1 MKTFGS
7 LLQEAAASEE
17 KLKHLEHAEDH
28 PINAGAEGYQH
39 AAKTLHAVHQAM
51 TGTGGKGANITT
63 KYDGSPS
70 IVFGHHPTT
79 GKFFVASKSA
89 FNKNP
94 KLNYTPEDIEAN
106 HGHAPGLVEKLKHAL
121 KHLPKIAPSS
131 GVYQGDVM
139 HSGKGDVKTNGDEY
153 QFKPNTITYG
163 VKKTSSEGRK
173 IEKAKFGV
181 VVHTQYKGKDFE
193 SMKADFKPDFN
204 KFNEHPDVHMIK
216 PTIDPTKAAFNQKTS
231 SEFQTHMDNAEQAHQ
246 KIVKGNGYDAIAT
259 HQDNL
264 KTYIN
269 KTVRDSSTPSV
280 AGYTAHIQE
289 RAQKEIDKLKTPA
302 GKAARQKALDATL
315 NHIKQHKKHLDA
327 ALELHGHL
335 QKAKNTLIHALEP
348 AVKGDYNTYKTNAEG
363 KLEPTK
369 SEGSVVTVG
378 GRPTKLVD
386 RADFSAAN
394 FAARPRPGDAP
405 AEMKDKVAAG
415 EVKKE
420 KSKERHGVMAFGRM
434 NPPTPGHAAVAN
446 KVLSV
451 AKDTNAAEHK
461 VIVSASQDAKKNPLS
476 ADQKVKHALRMFPKG
491 THVEAATKD
500 APTILHHAA
509 KMFDSG
515 VTHLHVVAG
524 SDRQKEMQDL
534 LDKYNGKAERH
545 GHYKFKSI
553 TVHSSGERDP
563 DAEGVEGMSASK
575 MRELASTGKKKEF
588 HAALPANM
596 DKKHKEELYS
606 DVRRGMK
613 LQEMFEMAVR
623 GIAGKLINI
632 PKVKFRGAD
641 MKLRRAYP
649 GKSSSSGGGGGGGS
663 SE

>member
-1 MKTFGS
+1 MNFLS
-7 LLQEAAASEE
+7 FLSEAAASEE

-28 PINAGAEGYQH
+28 PINAGKEGYEH
-39 AAKTLHAVHQAM
+39 AAKTLHSVHQAM
-51 TGTGGKGANITT
+51 TGGGKGAHITT

-121 KHLPKIAPSS
+121 KHLPKVAPAA

-139 HSGKGDVKTNGDEY
+139 HSGKSDVKSNGDEY

-163 VKKTSSEGRK
+163 VKKTSPEGRK
-173 IEKAKFGV
+173 IEKAKFGL

-204 KFNEHPDVHMIK
+204 KFQEHPDVHMIK
-216 PTIDPTKAAFNQKTS
+216 PTIDATKSAFNQKTS
-231 SEFQTHMDNAEQAHQ
+231 NEFQTHMDDAEEAHQ
-246 KIVKGNGYDAIAT
+246 RILKDKGYDAIQK
-259 HQDNL
+259 HQENL

-269 KTVRDSSTPSV
+269 KTVRDGSTPSV
-280 AGYTAHIQE
+280 AGYRAHVQE
-289 RAQKEIDKLKTPA
+289 RGQKDVDKLKTPA
-302 GKAARQKALDATL
+302 GKATRQKALDLAL
-315 NHIKQHKKHLDA
+315 SQVDQHKKHLKN

-335 QKAKNTLIHALEP
+335 QKAKNTLINALEP
-348 AVKGDYNTYKTNAEG
+348 AVKGDFNTYKTNAEG

-369 SEGSVVTVG
+369 SEGSVVTIN

-394 FAARPRPGDAP
+394 FAARPRPGDKP
-405 AEMKDKVAAG
+405 TEMKDKVAADG
-415 EVKKE
+415 VKKE

-434 NPPTPGHAAVAN
+434 NPPTPGHAAVAK
-446 KVLSV
+446 KVLDV
-451 AKDTNAAEHK
+451 AKDKNATEHK
-461 VIVSASQDAKKNPLS
+461 IVVSASQDVKKNPLS
-476 ADQKVKHALRMFPKG
+476 GDQKVKHALRMFPSG

-500 APTILHHAA
+500 APTILHQAV
-509 KMFDSG
+509 KMHEKG
-515 VTHLHVVAG
+515 ITHLHVVAG

-534 LDKYNGKAERH
+534 LDKYNGKQEKH
-545 GHYKFKSI
+545 GHYNFKSI

-563 DAEGVEGMSASK
+563 DAEGIEGMSASK
-575 MRELASTGKKKEF
+575 MRELASSGKEKEF
-588 HAALPANM
+588 HKALPADM
-596 DKKHKEELYS
+596 KPEHKKELYK

-613 LQEMFEMAVR
+613 LQEMLEMAVR
-623 GIAGKLINI
+623 GITGKLVPIPKVTSRNVAGKLQ
-632 PKVKFRGAD
+632 KT
-641 MKLRRAYP
+641 YP